1 MSEQDKT
8 TRRGFLGAA
17 AAAPLAAT
25 VAAPQTAEAKAAPTP
40 QDDTRIQDT
49 AHTRA
54 YLESTRF

>member
-17 AAAPLAAT
+17 AAAPLTAAI
-25 VAAPQTAEAKAAPTP
+25 AAPQAAEAKAAATP

>member
-1 MSEQDKT
+1 MSDAGKT

-17 AAAPLAAT
+17 AAAPVAAT
-25 VAAPQTAEAKAAPTP
+25 LGAPEAAQAKPVATP
-40 QDDTRIQDT
+40 ADDTRIQDT